1 MPIAF
6 PPTLALAPSTC
17 TVSVG
22 TLELSS
28 NKVEEVFG
36 KFSVFLFNNSYEDF
50 RFIAENIGNV

>member
-6 PPTLALAPSTC
+6 PPTLALATSTY
-17 TVSVG
+17 TVSTA

-36 KFSVFLFNNSYEDF
+36 RFSVFLFNNSYEDF
-50 RFIAENIGNV
+50 RFIAVNIGNV